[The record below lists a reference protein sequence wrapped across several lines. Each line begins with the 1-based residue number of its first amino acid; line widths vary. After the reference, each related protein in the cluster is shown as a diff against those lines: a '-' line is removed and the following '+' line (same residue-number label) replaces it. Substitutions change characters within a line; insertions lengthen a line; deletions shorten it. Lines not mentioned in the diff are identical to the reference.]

1 MPTKLKDVY
10 LITERGEEGK
20 SFWSRIGIAFV
31 NQDNSLNVILD
42 ALPLNGKIH
51 IRDRKVANKKNVSSR
66 SERFPDEGK
75 QGSFVSESETKEYKR
90 RTA

>member
-31 NQDNSLNVILD
+31 NQDDSLNVILD

-51 IRDRKVANKKNVSSR
+51 IRDRKVTNKKNVSAR
-66 SERFPDEGK
+66 SERFPDENK
-75 QGSFVSESETKEYKR
+75 QNSLVSEPEAREYKR